1 MVSTLQQRSSFDAS
15 HLGSMGRQQKKSI
28 SFAKESANIKYG
40 VESIL
45 LFPLR
50 MSEAVSEN
58 VDKLLMQL
66 QRRGKIWITDIYSP
80 ALFNMKQT
88 ERGGRDREGEKFMA

>member
-1 MVSTLQQRSSFDAS
+1 M
-15 HLGSMGRQQKKSI
+15 HLNLAAWQQKKSI

-50 MSEAVSEN
+50 MSEAVLEN
-58 VDKLLMQL
+58 VDTLLMQL
-66 QRRGKIWITDIYSP
+66 QGRGKIWITNIYSP

-88 ERGGRDREGEKFMA
+88 ERGGREGEEIYGVRDHP